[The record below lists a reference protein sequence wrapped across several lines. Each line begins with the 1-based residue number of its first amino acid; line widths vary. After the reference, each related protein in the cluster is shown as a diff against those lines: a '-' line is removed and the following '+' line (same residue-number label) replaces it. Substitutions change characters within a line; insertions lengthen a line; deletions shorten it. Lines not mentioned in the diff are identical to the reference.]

1 MKFRFFLLLGLVL
14 SGESFPQVL
23 QNKKDHNS
31 NEIQLIEQIL
41 KTENKTQ
48 LVTKT
53 DQNDEKLSEEIID
66 SLIGC
71 GIFSVTTAGLV
82 YLGPAAVGF
91 RSLGVAKNSIMAAIQ
106 SFYGNIAKHS
116 WFAAVQSWTYRSG
129 GAALLQTSAA
139 TGALTG
145 SSCLVIFSEFWEAL
159 PEEYFGDEAM
169 EIYKQFAVEKADDI
183 KDFTIDVAEE
193 IGEGWN
199 DITDRIG
206 EGWNEDVV
214 PELEEFYENTKNH
227 TVRITRKVGTKT
239 KSFYNK
245 TIDKT
250 VEISENVA
258 KGTKKVYKKAMNS
271 KFMNNTKSVGQDISM
286 ETKKL
291 WSKVAGGTSSAGKK
305 GYDYGVI
312 AVTAV
317 GGYFGNIFG

>member
-1 MKFRFFLLLGLVL
+1 MKFILFMLLGLVL
-14 SGESFPQVL
+14 SGESLPQVL
-23 QNKKDHNS
+23 KNKKYHNS
-31 NEIQLIEQIL
+31 NEIQLIEQKEDVTENLDLEEIL
-41 KTENKTQ
+41 KTINKTQ
-48 LVTKT
+48 PVT
-53 DQNDEKLSEEIID
+53 DQNDDKLSDEIID

-129 GAALLQTSAA
+129 GAALLQTSAT

-169 EIYKQFAVEKADDI
+169 EIYKQFAIEKANDI
-183 KDFTIDVAEE
+183 KDFTTDIAEE
-193 IGEGWN
+193 INE
-199 DITDRIG
+199 T
-206 EGWNEDVV
+206 WNEDVV

-227 TVRITRKVGTKT
+227 TVRISRKVGTKT
-239 KSFYNK
+239 KSFYDK

-250 VEISENVA
+250 VEISEKVA

>member
-1 MKFRFFLLLGLVL
+1 MKFILFMLLGLVL
-14 SGESFPQVL
+14 SGESLPQVL
-23 QNKKDHNS
+23 KNKKYHNS
-31 NEIQLIEQIL
+31 NEIQLIEQKEDVIENLDLEEIL
-41 KTENKTQ
+41 KTINKTQ
-48 LVTKT
+48 PVT
-53 DQNDEKLSEEIID
+53 DQNDDKLSDEIID

-169 EIYKQFAVEKADDI
+169 EIYKQFAIEKANDI
-183 KDFTIDVAEE
+183 KDFTTDIAEE
-193 IGEGWN
+193 INE
-199 DITDRIG
+199 T
-206 EGWNEDVV
+206 WNEDVV

-227 TVRITRKVGTKT
+227 TVRISRKVGTKT
-239 KSFYNK
+239 RSFYDK

-250 VEISENVA
+250 VEISEKVA